1 MAADASCQPIFL
13 SVQTVR
19 KLSGE
24 AVAPE
29 ECSAILEC
37 RSFRTA
43 YTKFLEWHTSS
54 GPCMSVFTAMPRPG
68 YLLRMILPV
77 KTQCRRHR
85 RVMEVILLKQK
96 QIKCPYCHAH
106 ASLRPA
112 SLVYGST
119 PQTRGKFLYVCDRW
133 PACNAYVSA
142 HERTLLPMGTLAN
155 GDLRHK
161 RILAH
166 RALKKLQ
173 QDCHMEKWEVYIW
186 LQAKLGL
193 DAHQTHIGQ
202 FSEYMCEQVISLCQ
216 QAPAYTSGRAA

>member
-1 MAADASCQPIFL
+1 
-13 SVQTVR
+13 
-19 KLSGE
+19 
-24 AVAPE
+24 
-29 ECSAILEC
+29 
-37 RSFRTA
+37 
-43 YTKFLEWHTSS
+43 
-54 GPCMSVFTAMPRPG
+54 
-68 YLLRMILPV
+68 MILPV

-133 PACNAYVSA
+133 PSCNAYVSA

-161 RILAH
+161 RILAPFPYQPIH
-166 RALKKLQ
+166 FYAFYLFHSYTLDFVLNVKDIFLSAKYTPHNIRKQPDNAITVIFSFII
-173 QDCHMEKWEVYIW
+173 MAEV
-186 LQAKLGL
+186 
-193 DAHQTHIGQ
+193 
-202 FSEYMCEQVISLCQ
+202 SNV
-216 QAPAYTSGRAA
+216 TSGTI

>member
-1 MAADASCQPIFL
+1 MLCNSGVPLVLDCLYQVSGMAYLF
-13 SVQTVR
+13 
-19 KLSGE
+19 
-24 AVAPE
+24 
-29 ECSAILEC
+29 
-37 RSFRTA
+37 
-43 YTKFLEWHTSS
+43 
-54 GPCMSVFTAMPRPG
+54 GPCMSIFTAMPRPG
-68 YLLRMILPV
+68 YRLRMILPV

-112 SLVYGST
+112 SPVYGST

>member
-1 MAADASCQPIFL
+1 
-13 SVQTVR
+13 
-19 KLSGE
+19 
-24 AVAPE
+24 
-29 ECSAILEC
+29 
-37 RSFRTA
+37 
-43 YTKFLEWHTSS
+43 
-54 GPCMSVFTAMPRPG
+54 
-68 YLLRMILPV
+68 MILPV

-202 FSEYMCEQVISLCQ
+202 QLQLQHHVPALQTHIGQFSEYMCEQVISLCQ

>member
-1 MAADASCQPIFL
+1 
-13 SVQTVR
+13 
-19 KLSGE
+19 
-24 AVAPE
+24 
-29 ECSAILEC
+29 
-37 RSFRTA
+37 
-43 YTKFLEWHTSS
+43 
-54 GPCMSVFTAMPRPG
+54 
-68 YLLRMILPV
+68 MILPV
-77 KTQCRRHR
+77 TTQCRRHR

-112 SLVYGST
+112 SLVYGAT
-119 PQTRGKFLYVCDRW
+119 PQARGKYLYVCDRW
-133 PACNAYVSA
+133 PVCNAYVSA

-173 QDCHMEKWEVYIW
+173 QDCQMEKWEVYIW

-193 DAHQTHIGQ
+193 DARQTHIGQ

-216 QAPAYTSGRAA
+216 QAPAYTSGRAARTEVKPDEAKL